1 MDVVMAATE
10 PTVTSSV
17 ELGPK
22 SFILP
27 VIGALLL
34 TISCS
39 FIWCEYTFQ
48 QERAT
53 ESGLVVKKLC
63 RVVRTRKSTYR
74 DYYLLCQPMGDANL
88 KAESPNVW
96 LLDRHS
102 HWDIVKEGQ
111 TIEIAYRKAHPSD
124 MRLATGGIL
133 ESPYVGFESWGF
145 WALVGGIIA
154 SWVGWRPLAGPL
166 LTWFRGRMGVVN
178 VSP

>member
-1 MDVVMAATE
+1 MDVLMAEAE
-10 PTVTSSV
+10 STVASKA

-27 VIGALLL
+27 VVGAAFLA
-34 TISCS
+34 ISCS
-39 FIWCEYTFQ
+39 FIWRECTFQ

-74 DYYLLCQPMGDANL
+74 DYYLLCQPMGNADL
-88 KAESPNVW
+88 KAESPDVW
-96 LLDRHS
+96 LLDTHS

-111 TIEIAYRKAHPSD
+111 TIEIVYRKGHPSD
-124 MRLATGGIL
+124 VRLATGGIL

-145 WALVGGIIA
+145 WSLVIGAIT

-166 LTWFRGRMGVVN
+166 LARFRERLGVVK